1 MSDNRIDSYFREY
14 KLAIEINE
22 NGNSNRNIEYK
33 VKRQKAINQEL
44 GCRFIWIDPDKEYFD
59 IFRTINETF
68 RHIKPSSNQLTK

>member
-1 MSDNRIDSYFREY
+1 MSGHRIDSYFREY

-22 NGNSNRNIEYK
+22 NGSSNRNIEYK

-44 GCRFIWIDPDKEYFD
+44 GCRFIWIDPEKEYFD

-68 RHIKPSSNQLTK
+68 KHIKPSSNQLTK

>member
-1 MSDNRIDSYFREY
+1 MSGHRIDSYFREY

-44 GCRFIWIDPDKEYFD
+44 GCRFIWIDPEKEYFD

-68 RHIKPSSNQLTK
+68 RRIKPSSNQLTK

>member
-1 MSDNRIDSYFREY
+1 MSGNRIDSYFREY

-44 GCRFIWIDPDKEYFD
+44 GCRFIWIDPDKECFD

>member
-1 MSDNRIDSYFREY
+1 MSGHRIDSYFREY

-68 RHIKPSSNQLTK
+68 RHIKPSSYQLTK

>member
-1 MSDNRIDSYFREY
+1 MSGHRIDSYFREY

-33 VKRQKAINQEL
+33 AKRQKAITQEL
-44 GCRFIWIDPDKEYFD
+44 GCRFLWIDPDKEYFD

>member
-1 MSDNRIDSYFREY
+1 MSGHRIDSYFREY

-22 NGNSNRNIEYK
+22 NGSSNRNIEYK

-44 GCRFIWIDPDKEYFD
+44 GCRFIWIDPEKEYFD

>member
-1 MSDNRIDSYFREY
+1 MSGHRIDSYFREY

-44 GCRFIWIDPDKEYFD
+44 GCRFLWIDPDKEYFD